1 MAKKQNPQILSPE
14 NYIRQRA
21 RSLPIF
27 KCLVNEGWEEGGLSQ
42 VTIARSHINGNITYC
57 SYLVDL
63 HCLGVKDTFYDFN
76 ITEEQFDEMRDR
88 MSQGYDLVEIDYVL
102 AHNIIHAGW
111 EFGEEI
117 GFKPHK
123 DFLSITQYMLEE
135 DNDEIPLIE
144 IACGDSDG
152 KPIYVQSPFDDEASV
167 RRIIAKLEKNVG
179 RGNYRF
185 VMQDDIWDDEDEGD
199 EDDEDDEDWDDNDAF
214 FLDDSEEDAEMIYF
228 QEYAQNSY
236 EENVR
241 IFLDLSQYLD
251 ELDRI
256 PEPDD
261 DDDDDDEGV
270 ENLLR
275 LNALA
280 DLLYQEFVTVSD
292 LDKWLDRWSAESKL
306 YAITDNAFHEM
317 IGLTDKTSLTKKDI
331 AFIRSET
338 DSQKLDKYFK
348 KKWGD
353 LPYPTALK
361 IQDMEESPSKT
372 EKIAAALA
380 RFPNYGLIKL
390 EDIMNRIIENRLNEE
405 EIYYPSVFGDRREI
419 TSAEYARLQTMR
431 LGYFLQSENL
441 AGLES
446 LYYDIEEEFE
456 FDDNLDEHI
465 GVLQSLLYASRIA
478 MLRNVL
484 LELDGQ

>member
-42 VTIARSHINGNITYC
+42 VTTARSHINGNITYC

-76 ITEEQFDEMRDR
+76 ITEEQFDVMRKR
-88 MSQGYDLVEIDYVL
+88 MSQGYDLVEIDYAL

-111 EFGEEI
+111 EFGEET

-167 RRIIAKLEKNVG
+167 RRIIAQLEKNVG

-185 VMQDDIWDDEDEGD
+185 VMQDDIWDEE
-199 EDDEDDEDWDDNDAF
+199 EDDEEDDEDWDDYDAF
-214 FLDDSEEDAEMIYF
+214 FLDDLEEDAEMIYF

-236 EENVR
+236 KENKR
-241 IFLDLSQYLD
+241 IFLELSQYLD
-251 ELDRI
+251 ELDELDERDGM
-256 PEPDD
+256 PDE
-261 DDDDDDEGV
+261 DDDEGD
-270 ENLLR
+270 ENFLR

-280 DLLYQEFVTVSD
+280 DLLYQEMLPVDEVER
-292 LDKWLDRWSAESKL
+292 WLDRWSAESTL

-317 IGLTDKTSLTKKDI
+317 IGLTDKTSLTQKDI
-331 AFIRSET
+331 AYIHSET
-338 DSQKLDKYFK
+338 DNQKLDKYFQ
-348 KKWGD
+348 KKWGN
-353 LPYPTALK
+353 LPYPTVLK
-361 IQDMEESPSKT
+361 IQDMEESPLKSK
-372 EKIAAALA
+372 KIAATLA

-390 EDIMNRIIENRLNEE
+390 EDMMNRIIENRLNEE
-405 EIYYPSVFGDRREI
+405 EIYYQSVFGDRSEI

-456 FDDNLDEHI
+456 LDDNLDEHI

>member
-27 KCLVNEGWEEGGLSQ
+27 KCLVNKGWEEGGLAQ
-42 VTIARSHINGNITYC
+42 VTIARRHINGNITYC

-76 ITEEQFDEMRDR
+76 ITEEQFDVMRKR
-88 MSQGYDLVEIDYVL
+88 MSQGYDLVEIDYAL

-111 EFGEEI
+111 EFGEET

-144 IACGDSDG
+144 ISCGDTDG
-152 KPIYVQSPFDDEASV
+152 KPIYVQGPYDDEASV
-167 RRIIAKLEKNVG
+167 RRIIAQLEKNVG

-185 VMQDDIWDDEDEGD
+185 VTQDDIWDEEDSDE
-199 EDDEDDEDWDDNDAF
+199 EDDEDWDDNDAF

-241 IFLDLSQYLD
+241 IFLELSQYLA
-251 ELDRI
+251 ELDRM

-261 DDDDDDEGV
+261 DDDEGDD
-270 ENLLR
+270 NFLR

-280 DLLYQEFVTVSD
+280 DLLYQEMLPVDEVER
-292 LDKWLDRWSAESKL
+292 WLDRWSAESTL
-306 YAITDNAFHEM
+306 YAITESAFHEM
-317 IGLTDKTSLTKKDI
+317 IGLTDKTSLTQKDI
-331 AFIRSET
+331 SYIRSET
-338 DSQKLDKYFK
+338 DSQKLDKYFQ

-361 IQDMEESPSKT
+361 IQDMEESPLKSKR
-372 EKIAAALA
+372 IAAALA

-390 EDIMNRIIENRLNEE
+390 EDMMNRIIENRLNEE
-405 EIYYPSVFGDRREI
+405 EIYYQSVFGDRREI

-431 LGYFLQSENL
+431 LGYFLQCENL

-465 GVLQSLLYASRIA
+465 GVLQSLLLASRIA
-478 MLRNVL
+478 MLRNAL
-484 LELDGQ
+484 LELDSQ